1 MIGTADMAST
11 PANRTDA
18 AFTHLVVLANPS
30 ADGFDHAIA
39 EAYAE
44 EVKRLHQ
51 SVQIRDLYALGFD
64 PVLRADERPTEP
76 GWSPSP
82 DVTAELE
89 LVRQCDILV
98 FIYPIWF
105 GLPPAMLKGYVE
117 RVLGAGYTFRDLQ
130 AAAGQPPV
138 AGKPLLSFSTSGA
151 SLPWLDEQGQVL
163 SLKDIFDVYLWRG
176 LGMSQADH
184 VRIDSV
190 VPDMNPAYAAEQLE
204 RVREAAEKACANL
217 ASGRYR
223 EQAEAALRRRA
234 ALEQDHSS

>member
-1 MIGTADMAST
+1 MGTTPRDRAD
-11 PANRTDA
+11 NG
-18 AFTHLVVLANPS
+18 FNHLVVLANPS
-30 ADGFDHAIA
+30 AGGFDHAIA
-39 EAYAE
+39 AAYAQ
-44 EVKRLHQ
+44 EVERLHQ
-51 SVQIRDLYALGFD
+51 SVQVRDLYALGFD
-64 PVLRADERPTEP
+64 PVLRANERPTESD
-76 GWSPSP
+76 WSPSP
-82 DVTAELE
+82 DVAAELE
-89 LVRQCDILV
+89 LIRQCDILV
-98 FIYPIWF
+98 FVYPIWF

-117 RVLGAGYTFRDLQ
+117 RVLGAGYSFRDLQ

-190 VPDMNPAYAAEQLE
+190 VPGMSAAYAAEQLE
-204 RVREAAEKACANL
+204 RVRAAAEKACANL

-223 EQAEAALRRRA
+223 DQAEAALRRRA
-234 ALEQDHSS
+234 AASEQDRTA

>member
-1 MIGTADMAST
+1 MESTTRGRADT
-11 PANRTDA
+11 GFN
-18 AFTHLVVLANPS
+18 HLVILANPA

-39 EAYAE
+39 TAYSQ
-44 EVKRLHQ
+44 EVERLHK
-51 SVQIRDLYALGFD
+51 SVHVRDLYALGFD

-82 DVTAELE
+82 DVAAELE
-89 LVRQCDILV
+89 LVRRCDIVV

-117 RVLGAGYTFRDLQ
+117 RVLGAGYSFRDLQ
-130 AAAGQPPV
+130 VAAGQPPV

-190 VPDMNPAYAAEQLE
+190 VPGMNAAYAAEQLE
-204 RVREAAEKACANL
+204 RVRAAAEKACANL

-223 EQAEAALRRRA
+223 EQAEAAVRRRA
-234 ALEQDHSS
+234 ASEQDHAS